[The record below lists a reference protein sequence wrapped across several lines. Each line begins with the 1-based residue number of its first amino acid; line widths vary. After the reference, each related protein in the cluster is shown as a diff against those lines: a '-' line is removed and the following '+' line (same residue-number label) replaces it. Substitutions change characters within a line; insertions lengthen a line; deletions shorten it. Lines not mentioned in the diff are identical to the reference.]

1 MLLKPAM
8 MISVAMPP
16 SAYAKMQAPDEPP
29 ESDFM
34 SAFDDKPAAPEP
46 APAAPEPAPAPVT
59 EPAPAAPISTAS
71 APAQPVVTAPPTTPA
86 AITLKEVDDRI
97 RLKQLED
104 ENKALRDQAQPE
116 FEIPDPK
123 TDPEGY
129 QEYTRQL
136 SEIRIINERL
146 NMSEVFARDKHGDKR
161 IDEVQNWFIERAK
174 ADPPLFQRIMQ
185 SRNPY
190 GEAIKEYD
198 KEQLLQ
204 SLSDPAERA
213 AYDEWKKQRAAVPP
227 APGGSPPVQQ
237 PTQPAAAA
245 KPAAA
250 QPQPPAAPLPTSIAS
265 MPGAGNGGNIAI
277 PVGNGAAFDSIFN

>member
-1 MLLKPAM
+1 MLP
-8 MISVAMPP
+8 
-16 SAYAKMQAPDEPP
+16 ENN

-34 SAFDDKPAAPEP
+34 SAFDDTPPAAAAVETPPVVETPPAAPV
-46 APAAPEPAPAPVT
+46 AAPVVETPPV
-59 EPAPAAPISTAS
+59 AAS

-104 ENKALRDQAQPE
+104 ENKALREKSQPE

-123 TDPEGY
+123 TDHEGY

-136 SEIRIINERL
+136 GEIRIINERL
-146 NMSEVFARDKHGDKR
+146 NMSEVFARDKHGDER
-161 IDEVQNWFIERAK
+161 VNTVQNWFIERAQ

-185 SRNPY
+185 ARNPY

-204 SLSDPAERA
+204 SLSDPEERK
-213 AYDEWKKQRAAVPP
+213 AYDEWKKQRSAVPP
-227 APGGSPPVQQ
+227 VPPGSPPAQQ
-237 PTQPAAAA
+237 PAQPAAAA